1 MNELMEELEV
11 KEMELKASKRF
22 NKAAGA
28 LIIIMLI
35 IMSFMLKDLSHWAE
49 QYDQLAGRY
58 EELYEDLK
66 GGEDK

>member
-11 KEMELKASKRF
+11 KKMELKASKRF

-28 LIIIMLI
+28 MIIIMLI
-35 IMSFMLKDLSHWAE
+35 IMSFMLKDLSHWAD

-58 EELYEDLK
+58 KELYEYLK